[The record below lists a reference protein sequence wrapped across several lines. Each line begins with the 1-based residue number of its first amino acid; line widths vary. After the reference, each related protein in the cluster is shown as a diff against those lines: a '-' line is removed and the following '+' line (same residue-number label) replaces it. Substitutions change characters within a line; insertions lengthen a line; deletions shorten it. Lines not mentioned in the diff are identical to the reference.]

1 MKKNKYFKRN
11 TSLRNVRRSVRDNN
25 FSSIETI
32 NIDDI
37 SFLNY
42 NNYRVANFS
51 LRIEQRKRT
60 CNTTNLAST
69 QHFRTML

>member
-1 MKKNKYFKRN
+1 M
-11 TSLRNVRRSVRDNN
+11 RNVRRSVRENH
-25 FSSIETI
+25 FSSIKTI

-51 LRIEQRKRT
+51 LRIEQRIFERT
-60 CNTTNLAST
+60 CNTTNLAFT